1 MSSLKPTV
9 SRRLFLKIAGLT
21 GAGALFRPMS
31 VPAEN
36 SLDNIPTRPFG
47 RSGIQVSI
55 LSLGGMFDIPNNQLL
70 LRQALRWGVT
80 YWDTADC
87 YGAGRSEKGIG
98 KFFRR
103 YLDARQN
110 VFLVSK
116 SDYRDP
122 EGMTQ
127 LLDRSLE
134 RMGTSYI
141 DLYFIHAVSSIYEI
155 DSGTRKWAEQ
165 AKADGKIRLFGF
177 STHSN
182 MESCLKGASKL
193 GWIDGIMMTYNYRLM
208 HTQRMKAAVA
218 ACQNAGIGLTA
229 MKTQGGGQ
237 VRTHSPT
244 ELDLAGRFVQKGFT
258 DKQAKLKAVWDN
270 PAIASIC
277 SDMPNLTIL
286 AANVSAAL
294 NRTRLSASEMEL
306 FKQYAEE
313 TRSDYC
319 AGCSDICETHL
330 AASIPVSDIM
340 RYLMYDREYGDSNR
354 ARELFSKLPANIRE
368 HLADLDYHAAERA
381 CPRNIAIGRLVR
393 KACRDLA

>member
-1 MSSLKPTV
+1 MSQLKSIF
-9 SRRLFLKIAGLT
+9 SRRLFLKIAGLA
-21 GAGALFRPMS
+21 GAGALFRPAG

-36 SLDNIPTRPFG
+36 SPDTVPKRMFG

-80 YWDTADC
+80 YWDTANS
-87 YGAGRSEKGIG
+87 YGGGRSEKGIG

-103 YLDARQN
+103 YPDTRQKI
-110 VFLVSK
+110 FLVSK
-116 SDYRDP
+116 SDARDP
-122 EGMTQ
+122 NGMTR
-127 LLDRSLE
+127 LLNRSLE

-141 DLYFIHAVSSIYEI
+141 DLYFVHGISSIYEI
-155 DSGTRKWAEQ
+155 DSDTRKWAEQ

-182 MESCLKGASKL
+182 MERCLQEASKL

-208 HTQRMKAAVA
+208 HTPRMKAALA
-218 ACQNAGIGLTA
+218 ACHNAGIGLTA

-237 VRTHSPT
+237 VRTNTQT
-244 ELDLAGRFVQKGFT
+244 ELDLAGRFVKKGFT
-258 DKQAKLKAVWDN
+258 DKQAKLKAVWEN

-294 NRTRLSASEMEL
+294 NRTRLSATEMEL

-330 AASIPVSDIM
+330 AGSIPVGDIM
-340 RYLMYDREYGDSNR
+340 RYLMYDREYGDPVR
-354 ARELFSKLPANIRE
+354 ARERFSQLPADIRE
-368 HLADLDYHAAERA
+368 RLVNVDYHAAERA
-381 CPRNIAIGRLVR
+381 CPRNVAIGRLM
-393 KACRDLA
+393 KEACKDLV

>member
-1 MSSLKPTV
+1 MNPSKTAV
-9 SRRLFLKIAGLT
+9 SRRRFLKIAGLT
-21 GAGALFRPMS
+21 GAGALVKPTGA
-31 VPAEN
+31 PAEA
-36 SLDNIPTRPFG
+36 SSDTVGTRPFG
-47 RSGIQVSI
+47 RSGIQVSM

-87 YGAGRSEKGIG
+87 YGGGRSEKGIG

-103 YLDARQN
+103 YPEARKKI
-110 VFLVSK
+110 FLVTK
-116 SDYRDP
+116 SDDRDP
-122 EGMTQ
+122 DGMTR
-127 LLDRSLE
+127 LLNRSLD

-141 DLYFIHAVSSIYEI
+141 DLYFVHGVSSIYEI
-155 DSGTRKWAEQ
+155 DDDTRKWAERT
-165 AKADGKIRLFGF
+165 KAEGKIRLFGF

-182 MESCLKGASKL
+182 MDECLMDASKL

-208 HTQRMKAAVA
+208 HRPRMKAAVE
-218 ACQNAGIGLTA
+218 ACRKAGIGLTA

-237 VRTHSPT
+237 VRTHTQT
-244 ELDLAGRFVQKGFT
+244 EIDMAGRFVQKGFT
-258 DKQAKLKAVWDN
+258 DKQAKLKAVWEN

-294 NRTRLSASEMEL
+294 DRTRLSNSEIRL
-306 FKQYAEE
+306 FRRYAEE

-319 AGCSDICETHL
+319 AGCSHICENLLTG
-330 AASIPVSDIM
+330 PVPVGDIM
-340 RYLMYDREYGDSNR
+340 RYLMYDREYGDHHR
-354 ARELFSKLPANIRE
+354 ARELFGRLPADLRE
-368 HLADLDYHAAERA
+368 QLSKMDFRAAEQA

-393 KACRDLA
+393 EACQELV

>member
-1 MSSLKPTV
+1 MNSLKSTV
-9 SRRLFLKIAGLT
+9 SRRLFLKIAGLS
-21 GAGALFRPMS
+21 GVGALFRPTG

-36 SLDNIPTRPFG
+36 SPDEVPKKAFG
-47 RSGIQVSI
+47 RTGIQVSM

-103 YLDARQN
+103 NPDARQKI
-110 VFLVSK
+110 FLVSK
-116 SDYRDP
+116 SDDRDP
-122 EGMTQ
+122 DGMTR
-127 LLDRSLE
+127 LLNRSLE

-141 DLYFIHAVSSIYEI
+141 DLYFIHGVSSIYEI
-155 DSGTRKWAEQ
+155 NSNTRKWAER

-182 MESCLKGASKL
+182 MENCLMEASKL
-193 GWIDGIMMTYNYRLM
+193 RWIDGIMTTYNFRLM
-208 HTQRMKAAVA
+208 HTPRMKAVVA

-237 VRTHSPT
+237 VRTHTKT

-258 DKQAKLKAVWDN
+258 DKQARLKAVWEN

-286 AANVSAAL
+286 AANVSAAT
-294 NRTRLSASEMEL
+294 NRTRMSGSEMEL
-306 FKQYAEE
+306 FRQYAEE

-330 AASIPVSDIM
+330 AGPVPVGDIM
-340 RYLMYDREYGDSNR
+340 RYLMYDREYGDSTR
-354 ARELFSKLPANIRE
+354 ARELFGNLPGDIRDR
-368 HLADLDYHAAERA
+368 LTDLDFHAAERA
-381 CPRNIAIGRLVR
+381 CPRNIAIGRLMR
-393 KACRDLA
+393 EASKDLA